1 MCTKR
6 FFQSTRRDKNDSSF
20 KVWGSDKSADSNS
33 TKSMKPCRDKRCQ
46 NSLKT
51 TRMKNVNNFFIVSQ
65 ST

>member
-20 KVWGSDKSADSNS
+20 KVWGSEKSADSNS
-33 TKSMKPCRDKRCQ
+33 IKSMKPCRGKPCQ
-46 NSLKT
+46 NFLKT